1 MLVQP
6 TQDEGA
12 SSERLFV
19 EQPSPSPAPTGEIP
33 NESLPDSSFAQPS
46 EVPFEQQPDPSP
58 SPSPRPSPT
67 PIIPDSIPEPTGEN
81 LGDHSSNDTSLS
93 GNEDAMTLKNV
104 YDLCISLCQQVSD
117 QAKEIKL
124 LKAKINKLK
133 KQAKPGAQRVC
144 IQTRGKKAKGESS
157 VQKDPLF
164 DVMPEDKIDHMET
177 ENAQSE
183 GRTRE
188 EVDEEKE
195 FDEVRLST
203 EDGVSTDKEKV
214 STDFEKVSTDKPKV
228 STDGSKVSTDEQ
240 VEGNEELNEGTK
252 EIFEGTEEQRESTEE
267 KVESSPWM
275 CHAPHRFASRF
286 AEKTSTAWYFRVVIF
301 TVTIHTLL
309 ERFNKAEPRVV
320 REASAPVDVRIGSPN
335 MEKIFDVFQRAV
347 LSSVF
352 PSSRTRALEEREY
365 HSIRQRA
372 SENSTEYMQRFL
384 RLAGFLG
391 QAAGT
396 AEEQAKKFCCSLHK
410 SILDHVMCIQFTDVA
425 QVADAARNLEILRDR
440 DDYDRSERSDKR
452 HKSGDRYQS
461 DTQQNNY
468 QSHDQKNNRQGSD
481 RQGGGGNYRNN
492 NNNKYS
498 RDNNRSNLN
507 RYRLYLLYDMN
518 LTSRHGNRNSG
529 AGRDQRNRGQQSHR
543 STNSGKSFEITS
555 LFSICLK
562 VHVSRSI
569 IESGSQQS
577 RVPSEGYTH
586 PVCTTCGRRH
596 PGECRRAAG
605 TCFKC
610 GQAGHLQRDCKKNTG
625 ASSSGHA
632 DKKPDASG
640 RVFALTQDQA
650 ANTSGTITGALF
662 IFGRA
667 VFVLFDTGATHS
679 VISTK
684 FASCFTMTPILLD
697 HVLCISTPMKD
708 SARITHVYRDLPLQ
722 FDDKIRSVN
731 ALPLDMCEF
740 DIILGIDWLAAH
752 RATIDCHSRRVIFG
766 DIHAPEFIYHG
777 SLPGKSMKIISAL
790 KARTLLSHGCEG
802 FLATIHD
809 TTSDVS
815 SIHDQPIVSEFQDVF
830 PEELPGIPP
839 IRDVEFNIELIP
851 GAEPISKAPYRM
863 APIELKELKDQLQEL
878 LERGFIRPSVSPW
891 GAPVLF
897 VKKKDGSMRLCIDYR
912 ELNKIT
918 IRNRYPLPR
927 IDDLF
932 DQLQGAKHFSKIDLR
947 SGYHQLRV
955 KEQDISKTAFRTRY
969 GHYEFLVMPF
979 GLTNAPAVFM
989 DLMNR
994 VFHEF
999 LDKFVIVFI
1008 DDILVFSKSKEEHEE
1023 HLRTVLQILRQEK
1036 LYAKFSKC
1044 EFWLSKVAF
1053 LGHIVSAEGITMDP
1067 AKVEAITKWPR
1078 PTSVTEVRS
1087 FLGLAG
1093 YYRRFVEG
1101 FSRLALPLTKLMRKG
1116 EKFVWNE
1123 EREKSFEELKQRLV
1137 SSPILTL
1144 PSGTG
1149 GFQIYSDASKKGL
1162 GCVLMQHGKVIAYA
1176 SRQLK
1181 PYEVNYP
1188 THDLEL
1194 AAVVFA
1200 LKIWRHYLYGES
1212 CDIFTDHK
1220 SLKYIF
1226 TQRELNMRQRR
1237 WLELLKDYD
1246 TNIQYHPG
1254 KANVVADALSRK
1266 SGMIAG
1272 IKVEEEIIRDLERL
1286 DIELCVRGQGKT
1298 LFRRICN
1305 HDLSKLLVEWYEAA
1319 MWLRLC
1325 QGLNMSAGL
1334 RIEHQRQW
1342 VLQPL
1347 ETSCLKWDRNIL
1359 NGFCYRIT
1367 TDSRSTMLSGVVVDR
1382 LTKSAHF
1389 LPIRKDYPV
1398 SKLAEMFQQEIVRLH
1413 GTPSAIVS
1421 DRDPRFT
1428 SRFWKG
1434 LQKAW
1439 GTRLKFSTAF
1449 HPETDGHWHA
1459 SIKCAPFEMLYGRKC
1474 RAPICWDQVG
1484 ERILEGPEMIEV
1496 TNEKVTVAREKLKE
1510 AQTRQK
1516 SYADRHRRAL
1526 EFQPGEHVFLKVSPT
1541 RGVRRFGIKG
1551 KLSPRYKYHP
1561 LHVVS
1566 YPFDQIREDLSYTEE
1581 PESILDR
1588 QDRVMRNK
1596 TIPFVK
1602 ILWRNHPEREATW
1615 ETEESIRT
1623 SYPHFLP

>member
-1 MLVQP
+1 MSTP
-6 TQDEGA
+6 TQSWLWYQGIRGIRLSYVIEGVGHERIVL
-12 SSERLFV
+12 SERPLSFLIIHLDSCRLLFWNTMV
-19 EQPSPSPAPTGEIP
+19 
-33 NESLPDSSFAQPS
+33 SSFKL
-46 EVPFEQQPDPSP
+46 PF
-58 SPSPRPSPT
+58 
-67 PIIPDSIPEPTGEN
+67 
-81 LGDHSSNDTSLS
+81 
-93 GNEDAMTLKNV
+93 V
-104 YDLCISLCQQVSD
+104 YDHVKTSYGSDMVKQRTDRELAAAVQAAVNCMLPQIVNHSFEGVQLMLLVARWKFLHQSLFLPGWIALTRKS
-117 QAKEIKL
+117 
-124 LKAKINKLK
+124 
-133 KQAKPGAQRVC
+133 PGAAHCRRV
-144 IQTRGKKAKGESS
+144 GK
-157 VQKDPLF
+157 
-164 DVMPEDKIDHMET
+164 
-177 ENAQSE
+177 N
-183 GRTRE
+183 
-188 EVDEEKE
+188 
-195 FDEVRLST
+195 
-203 EDGVSTDKEKV
+203 
-214 STDFEKVSTDKPKV
+214 
-228 STDGSKVSTDEQ
+228 
-240 VEGNEELNEGTK
+240 
-252 EIFEGTEEQRESTEE
+252 
-267 KVESSPWM
+267 
-275 CHAPHRFASRF
+275 
-286 AEKTSTAWYFRVVIF
+286 FRW
-301 TVTIHTLL
+301 
-309 ERFNKAEPRVV
+309 
-320 REASAPVDVRIGSPN
+320 G
-335 MEKIFDVFQRAV
+335 
-347 LSSVF
+347 
-352 PSSRTRALEEREY
+352 
-365 HSIRQRA
+365 
-372 SENSTEYMQRFL
+372 
-384 RLAGFLG
+384 
-391 QAAGT
+391 
-396 AEEQAKKFCCSLHK
+396 LHK
-410 SILDHVMCIQFTDVA
+410 SILDRIPMHGVTDVA
-425 QVADAARNLEILRDR
+425 QEDMTRMASA
-440 DDYDRSERSDKR
+440 
-452 HKSGDRYQS
+452 
-461 DTQQNNY
+461 
-468 QSHDQKNNRQGSD
+468 RQG
-481 RQGGGGNYRNN
+481 QE
-492 NNNKYS
+492 
-498 RDNNRSNLN
+498 L
-507 RYRLYLLYDMN
+507 
-518 LTSRHGNRNSG
+518 G
-529 AGRDQRNRGQQSHR
+529 AGTHQRNRESAVHR
-543 STNSGKSFEITS
+543 TAN
-555 LFSICLK
+555 
-562 VHVSRSI
+562 
-569 IESGSQQS
+569 SGSQQNKA
-577 RVPSEGYTH
+577 PSEGYTY

-625 ASSSGHA
+625 TSSSGYA

-650 ANTSGTITGALF
+650 ANATGTITGALF

-684 FASCFTMTPILLD
+684 FASCLTMTPVPLD

-722 FDDKIRSVN
+722 FNDKIRSVN
-731 ALPLDMCEF
+731 ALLLDMCEF
-740 DIILGIDWLAAH
+740 DIILGMDWLSAH
-752 RATIDCHSRRVIFG
+752 HATIDCHSRRVIFG
-766 DIHAPEFIYHG
+766 NIHTPEFIYHG

-790 KARTLLSHGCEG
+790 EARTLLSHGCEG
-802 FLATIHD
+802 FLANIHD

-994 VFHEF
+994 IFHEF

-1008 DDILVFSKSKEEHEE
+1008 DDILVFSKSKEEHED

-1044 EFWLSKVAF
+1044 EFWLSRVAF
-1053 LGHIVSAEGITMDP
+1053 LGHIVSSEGITMDP

-1093 YYRRFVEG
+1093 YYRRFVDG

-1116 EKFVWNE
+1116 EKFVWND

-1137 SSPILTL
+1137 SAPILTL
-1144 PSGTG
+1144 PSGSG

-1272 IKVEEEIIRDLERL
+1272 IKVEEEIISVIWNIKAAQKDDGEIWAIIQNL
-1286 DIELCVRGQGKT
+1286 DKHRVHSHIVL
-1298 LFRRICN
+1298 LFLSSWFDKMY
-1305 HDLSKLLVEWYEAA
+1305 HDLSNTSGGVIGKE
-1319 MWLRLC
+1319 
-1325 QGLNMSAGL
+1325 MSTQ
-1334 RIEHQRQW
+1334 E
-1342 VLQPL
+1342 
-1347 ETSCLKWDRNIL
+1347 N
-1359 NGFCYRIT
+1359 
-1367 TDSRSTMLSGVVVDR
+1367 RSTTR
-1382 LTKSAHF
+1382 
-1389 LPIRKDYPV
+1389 
-1398 SKLAEMFQQEIVRLH
+1398 
-1413 GTPSAIVS
+1413 TPSQQSYPIEIHVS
-1421 DRDPRFT
+1421 RLVSGKFT
-1428 SRFWKG
+1428 E
-1434 LQKAW
+1434 
-1439 GTRLKFSTAF
+1439 RLGNQTQVSTLFSS
-1449 HPETDGHWHA
+1449 TDGQSYEHSDTEDMLVMWH
-1459 SIKCAPFEMLYGRKC
+1459 
-1474 RAPICWDQVG
+1474 
-1484 ERILEGPEMIEV
+1484 
-1496 TNEKVTVAREKLKE
+1496 
-1510 AQTRQK
+1510 
-1516 SYADRHRRAL
+1516 
-1526 EFQPGEHVFLKVSPT
+1526 
-1541 RGVRRFGIKG
+1541 
-1551 KLSPRYKYHP
+1551 
-1561 LHVVS
+1561 
-1566 YPFDQIREDLSYTEE
+1566 
-1581 PESILDR
+1581 
-1588 QDRVMRNK
+1588 
-1596 TIPFVK
+1596 
-1602 ILWRNHPEREATW
+1602 
-1615 ETEESIRT
+1615 
-1623 SYPHFLP
+1623 

>member
-1 MLVQP
+1 MFDLKVIRG
-6 TQDEGA
+6 DFRYLIA
-12 SSERLFV
+12 S
-19 EQPSPSPAPTGEIP
+19 
-33 NESLPDSSFAQPS
+33 
-46 EVPFEQQPDPSP
+46 
-58 SPSPRPSPT
+58 
-67 PIIPDSIPEPTGEN
+67 
-81 LGDHSSNDTSLS
+81 
-93 GNEDAMTLKNV
+93 
-104 YDLCISLCQQVSD
+104 
-117 QAKEIKL
+117 
-124 LKAKINKLK
+124 
-133 KQAKPGAQRVC
+133 
-144 IQTRGKKAKGESS
+144 
-157 VQKDPLF
+157 
-164 DVMPEDKIDHMET
+164 
-177 ENAQSE
+177 
-183 GRTRE
+183 
-188 EVDEEKE
+188 
-195 FDEVRLST
+195 
-203 EDGVSTDKEKV
+203 
-214 STDFEKVSTDKPKV
+214 
-228 STDGSKVSTDEQ
+228 
-240 VEGNEELNEGTK
+240 
-252 EIFEGTEEQRESTEE
+252 
-267 KVESSPWM
+267 
-275 CHAPHRFASRF
+275 
-286 AEKTSTAWYFRVVIF
+286 
-301 TVTIHTLL
+301 
-309 ERFNKAEPRVV
+309 
-320 REASAPVDVRIGSPN
+320 
-335 MEKIFDVFQRAV
+335 
-347 LSSVF
+347 
-352 PSSRTRALEEREY
+352 
-365 HSIRQRA
+365 
-372 SENSTEYMQRFL
+372 
-384 RLAGFLG
+384 
-391 QAAGT
+391 
-396 AEEQAKKFCCSLHK
+396 
-410 SILDHVMCIQFTDVA
+410 
-425 QVADAARNLEILRDR
+425 RNLEWLHGDR
-440 DDYDRSERSDKR
+440 R

-461 DTQQNNY
+461 ATQQNSY
-468 QSHDQKNNRQGSD
+468 RGHDQKNDRQGSD

-492 NNNKYS
+492 NNNNYS

-586 PVCTTCGRRH
+586 PVCNTCGRRH

-610 GQAGHLQRDCKKNTG
+610 GQAGHLQRDCKKNIG

-777 SLPGKSMKIISAL
+777 SLPGKPMKIISAL

-1008 DDILVFSKSKEEHEE
+1008 DDIMVFSKSKEEHEE

-1101 FSRLALPLTKLMRKG
+1101 FSRLALPLSKLMRKG
-1116 EKFVWNE
+1116 ENFVWNE

-1137 SSPILTL
+1137 SSPI
-1144 PSGTG
+1144 
-1149 GFQIYSDASKKGL
+1149 
-1162 GCVLMQHGKVIAYA
+1162 
-1176 SRQLK
+1176 
-1181 PYEVNYP
+1181 
-1188 THDLEL
+1188 
-1194 AAVVFA
+1194 
-1200 LKIWRHYLYGES
+1200 
-1212 CDIFTDHK
+1212 
-1220 SLKYIF
+1220 
-1226 TQRELNMRQRR
+1226 QR
-1237 WLELLKDYD
+1237 D
-1246 TNIQYHPG
+1246 
-1254 KANVVADALSRK
+1254 VA
-1266 SGMIAG
+1266 
-1272 IKVEEEIIRDLERL
+1272 
-1286 DIELCVRGQGKT
+1286 T
-1298 LFRRICN
+1298 
-1305 HDLSKLLVEWYEAA
+1305 
-1319 MWLRLC
+1319 
-1325 QGLNMSAGL
+1325 
-1334 RIEHQRQW
+1334 
-1342 VLQPL
+1342 
-1347 ETSCLKWDRNIL
+1347 
-1359 NGFCYRIT
+1359 
-1367 TDSRSTMLSGVVVDR
+1367 
-1382 LTKSAHF
+1382 
-1389 LPIRKDYPV
+1389 
-1398 SKLAEMFQQEIVRLH
+1398 
-1413 GTPSAIVS
+1413 
-1421 DRDPRFT
+1421 
-1428 SRFWKG
+1428 
-1434 LQKAW
+1434 
-1439 GTRLKFSTAF
+1439 
-1449 HPETDGHWHA
+1449 
-1459 SIKCAPFEMLYGRKC
+1459 
-1474 RAPICWDQVG
+1474 
-1484 ERILEGPEMIEV
+1484 
-1496 TNEKVTVAREKLKE
+1496 
-1510 AQTRQK
+1510 
-1516 SYADRHRRAL
+1516 
-1526 EFQPGEHVFLKVSPT
+1526 PGEHVFLKVSPT

-1551 KLSPRYKYHP
+1551 KLSPRFIGPFEILDRVGEVSYHLALPPQLSHVHNVFHVSLLRGYKYHP

-1566 YPFDQIREDLSYTEE
+1566 YPFDQIREDLSRPSGQSHEE
-1581 PESILDR
+1581 
-1588 QDRVMRNK
+1588 QDD
-1596 TIPFVK
+1596 PFCQNS
-1602 ILWRNHPEREATW
+1602 L
-1615 ETEESIRT
+1615 EES
-1623 SYPHFLP
+1623 S